1 MALEKEFNKR
11 IPHRPLCDVNIAHI
25 YNSLQTLAGQESISS
40 EMFLKTLWRPTHSF
54 WQWFYNLMKFLQP
67 RSSNNN
73 GINDTSV
80 QAIWQAGHISGFIS
94 NEKAA
99 ELVKDQRVGTFLIR
113 FSESSMNSLNA
124 VQKMSDTSVHV
135 YAPWDQQLVNC
146 AGLATC
152 IDQLSGAD
160 FLLSVFSREIRD
172 RNEILRTPA
181 TEGSNT
187 TNYPRSI
194 GIQSPSSTDININID
209 IDFDLDI
216 YLKDLPYPSTDV
228 PDYGEELFSELINNH
243 ES

>member
-1 MALEKEFNKR
+1 
-11 IPHRPLCDVNIAHI
+11 
-25 YNSLQTLAGQESISS
+25 
-40 EMFLKTLWRPTHSF
+40 MFLKTLWRSTHSF

-67 RSSNNN
+67 RNSHGNNS
-73 GINDTSV
+73 INDTSV

-113 FSESSMNSLNA
+113 LSMNSLNV

-135 YAPWDQQLVNC
+135 YAPWDQQLVNYG
-146 AGLATC
+146 GLATC

-160 FLLSVFSREIRD
+160 FLLSVFSNEIRD
-172 RNEILRTPA
+172 RNEIVRQPA

-194 GIQSPSSTDININID
+194 GIQSPSSSDININID

-228 PDYGEELFSELINNH
+228 PDYGEELLSELINNH